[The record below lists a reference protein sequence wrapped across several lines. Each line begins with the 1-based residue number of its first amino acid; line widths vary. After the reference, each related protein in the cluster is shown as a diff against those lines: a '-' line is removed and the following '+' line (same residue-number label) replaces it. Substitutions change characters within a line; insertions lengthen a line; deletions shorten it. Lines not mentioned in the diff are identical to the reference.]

1 MILWSDEILIRLSQT
16 KLFSRIPREQLEDIL
31 NDFKFYCFSFS
42 TADSFSAVDTFDI
55 KNFLR
60 QGQKA
65 ELNFQVLEEKVK
77 VEAKEQIESLVLY
90 LLESDAYVLFE
101 PFEENLSFLQKKE
114 EMFIFHREER
124 LFLTEV
130 SAKVLFF
137 DVNKLYAKILER
149 PKTKAHAQF
158 VASVVEHLFGRLSLV
173 PKEQALKKKE
183 KAKTR
188 LWTYLLAHATKEGE
202 GQFTLGRVALAEEL
216 SMSRQHLEKLL
227 KQLKMENKLSYT
239 HKTYVIK
246 GGEG

>member
-1 MILWSDEILIRLSQT
+1 MILWSDEILVRLSQT

-42 TADSFSAVDTFDI
+42 TADAFSSTD
-55 KNFLR
+55 FLR
-60 QGQKA
+60 QEQKL
-65 ELNFQVLEEKVK
+65 EFGFQGLEEKVK
-77 VEAKEQIESLVLY
+77 IEAKEKIESLALY

-114 EMFIFHREER
+114 QLFVFHREER
-124 LFLTEV
+124 LLLTED

-137 DVNKLYAKILER
+137 DVNKFYSKILER

-246 GGEG
+246 RGEE